1 MEHPCF
7 DENAHFQVGRIHL
20 PVAPKCNIKCRYCE
34 AGICSDLLEVP
45 GAALRVVSPLEDVI
59 STVKNAVKAD
69 PRNKIV
75 AVAGPGD
82 PLANDQTFETL
93 DLIKNHFPRLKTCLC
108 TNGLLLPEKI
118 HQLSG
123 LDYITVTINAFTPE
137 TAKKIYRWISL
148 DGKKSS
154 DFDLL
159 LRNQRLGIQL
169 AREKGITVKIN
180 TVLIPKINEH
190 EIEDIARWASP
201 YSYIMNVMP
210 LIPRGEFKGR
220 ERPSCAQMDRA
231 RLAVSKHMRLF
242 TCCKQCR
249 ADAVG
254 VPGEL
259 EYHTKKIYSSETD
272 SRYHFIP
279 L

>member
-1 MEHPCF
+1 MDHPCF
-7 DENAHFQVGRIHL
+7 DENAHFHVGRIHL

-34 AGICSDLLEVP
+34 AGICSDVTGVP
-45 GAALRVVSPLEDVI
+45 GATSEIMPPSEVLSA
-59 STVKNAVKAD
+59 VKNAVKAD

-93 DLIKNHFPRLKTCLC
+93 ALVKNHFPELKTCLC
-108 TNGLLLPEKI
+108 TNGLLLQEKI
-118 HQLSG
+118 HQLPG
-123 LDYITVTINAFTPE
+123 LDYITVTINAVTPE
-137 TAKKIYRWISL
+137 IAKKIYRYITL

-154 DFDLL
+154 ELGVL
-159 LRNQRLGIQL
+159 LRNQRAGVRLAHELGI
-169 AREKGITVKIN
+169 IVKIN
-180 TVLIPKINEH
+180 TVLIPGINEH
-190 EIEDIARWASP
+190 EIEEIARWAST
-201 YSYIMNVMP
+201 YAYIMNVMP
-210 LIPRGEFKGR
+210 LIPRGEFKSR
-220 ERPSCAQMDRA
+220 KRPSCAQMDRA

-259 EYHTKKIYSSETD
+259 APHREKSDLKFYHIS
-272 SRYHFIP
+272 
-279 L
+279 